1 VKARETVPRVVA
13 GASPGIAGSRKRYFG
28 TDGIRGRLGEAPSTP
43 EFVLQLG
50 WAAGCVLSGGRRGNV
65 LIGKDTRISGYL
77 LESALEAGLAAA
89 GADVCLLGPMPTPA
103 ISVLTRETRAC
114 AGIAISASHNL
125 YCDNG
130 IKIFRSDGSKI
141 SDATEIAIEA
151 LMEEPCRTVA
161 SERLGKA
168 RRLGNAPRR
177 YIEFCKN
184 LFKDKLDLQG
194 LRLVLDCAHG
204 AAYRVAPRL
213 FEELGAQV
221 TAIGV
226 EPDGLNINRDCGS
239 VSPEL
244 MRCEM
249 QNQGADLGIALD
261 GDGDRVIMADERG
274 ELLDGDELL
283 YVIASARRKELAG
296 TVVGT
301 VMSNLGLEQAL
312 RRLGL
317 ELHRTPVGDRYIA
330 EALLQRGLKLG
341 GEPSGHIISMA
352 HMPTGDGIVSALQ
365 VLDAMRRTGR
375 SLCHLKSGMRKFPQQ
390 MINIRTRQGQHIS
403 SLPEIQEAVAGAE
416 DELGDAGRVVL
427 RPSGT
432 EPVLRILVEG
442 PGEAQVEN
450 LADRLAGKVREALE
464 RMRQAPLSQVP

>member
-1 VKARETVPRVVA
+1 MKARETVPRVVA

-28 TDGIRGRLGEAPSTP
+28 TDGIRGRLGEAPITP

-283 YVIASARRKELAG
+283 YVPPEVRYAQISSTDDQHSDAAGAAYFLLAG
-296 TVVGT
+296 NTG
-301 VMSNLGLEQAL
+301 SGG
-312 RRLGL
+312 RRRGRAGGRRPG
-317 ELHRTPVGDRYIA
+317 RTAPLGDRA
-330 EALLQRGLKLG
+330 GLADPGGRPGRSPG
-341 GEPSGHIISMA
+341 GEPCGPA
-352 HMPTGDGIVSALQ
+352 
-365 VLDAMRRTGR
+365 
-375 SLCHLKSGMRKFPQQ
+375 C
-390 MINIRTRQGQHIS
+390 RQGQ
-403 SLPEIQEAVAGAE
+403 G
-416 DELGDAGRVVL
+416 
-427 RPSGT
+427 
-432 EPVLRILVEG
+432 G
-442 PGEAQVEN
+442 PGEDA
-450 LADRLAGKVREALE
+450 AG
-464 RMRQAPLSQVP
+464 APVTGPLTSG